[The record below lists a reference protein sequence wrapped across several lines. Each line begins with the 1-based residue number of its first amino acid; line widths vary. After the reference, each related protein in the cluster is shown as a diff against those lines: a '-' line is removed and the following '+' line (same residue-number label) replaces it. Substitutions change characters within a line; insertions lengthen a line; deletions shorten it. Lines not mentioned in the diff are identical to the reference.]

1 MIRYRLFFQ
10 LNPVSSKTVPPSK
23 NQNQTTLT
31 QQVYRI
37 TLLIWAAVWAGVSA
51 CLYVTVY
58 FLNLTFQIL
67 VDWFRTFAYLMVEN
81 DRRAIRNRGK
91 IGFTVQKSIE
101 SGDCNIVQG
110 IFDQKEGEFY
120 DARVIKAGSV
130 DEKIKEAHGY
140 GRKEV
145 ALWI

>member
-1 MIRYRLFFQ
+1 MEPL
-10 LNPVSSKTVPPSK
+10 S
-23 NQNQTTLT
+23 
-31 QQVYRI
+31 
-37 TLLIWAAVWAGVSA
+37 LLIWAAVWAGVSA

-81 DRRAIRNRGK
+81 DRRAIRNRDK
-91 IGFTVQKSIE
+91 ICFTKMQEDIE
-101 SGDCNIVQG
+101 NGDYNVVQG
-110 IFDQKEGEFY
+110 IFDQKEGEVY

-130 DEKIKEAHGY
+130 DNKIKEAHSY

>member
-1 MIRYRLFFQ
+1 MEPL
-10 LNPVSSKTVPPSK
+10 S
-23 NQNQTTLT
+23 
-31 QQVYRI
+31 
-37 TLLIWAAVWAGVSA
+37 LLIWAAVWAGVSA

-81 DRRAIRNRGK
+81 DRRAIGNRK
-91 IGFTVQKSIE
+91 NIGFSVMDLQNSIANR
-101 SGDCNIVQG
+101 DYNVVQG
-110 IFDQKEGEFY
+110 IYDQKAGEVY

>member
-1 MIRYRLFFQ
+1 MEPL
-10 LNPVSSKTVPPSK
+10 S
-23 NQNQTTLT
+23 
-31 QQVYRI
+31 
-37 TLLIWAAVWAGVSA
+37 LLIWAAVWAGVSA

-81 DRRAIRNRGK
+81 DRRAIRDRDK
-91 IGFTVQKSIE
+91 IFFSATQLKKAIANDDFNVVHLNFNSLQAKGEFNVI
-101 SGDCNIVQG
+101 QG
-110 IFDQKEGEFY
+110 IFDQKAGEIY

-130 DEKIKEAHGY
+130 DEKIKEAHSY

>member
-1 MIRYRLFFQ
+1 MEPL
-10 LNPVSSKTVPPSK
+10 
-23 NQNQTTLT
+23 
-31 QQVYRI
+31 

-67 VDWFRTFAYLMVEN
+67 VNWFRTFAYLMVEN
-81 DRRAIRNRGK
+81 DRRAIRNREK
-91 IGFTVQKSIE
+91 IGFTLQKSIANE
-101 SGDCNIVQG
+101 DFNFVQG
-110 IFDQKEGEFY
+110 IFDQKAGEVY
-120 DARVIKAGSV
+120 DTRVIKAGSV
-130 DEKIKEAHGY
+130 DEKIKEAHSY